1 MIRSLR
7 YTLRM
12 IGRSRGPVLLRSLAI
27 AVASALTF
35 FVLAQSG
42 TVRAQAGEL
51 AVGGIGSSLVER
63 ATFSLTVIAIVV
75 GALQVGVLMTRIV
88 LQRMHEIGILKASGV
103 ATRSIFLVF
112 LFEALMYGFIGGVLG
127 CLAGLLIAAAG
138 PMPEAG
144 EAVRAAVVTIVLA
157 TVVSTLA
164 GLAPA
169 RRAVRSSAVEA
180 ISHAW

>member
-1 MIRSLR
+1 MRSFR
-7 YTLRM
+7 YTARLA
-12 IGRSRGPVLLRSLAI
+12 GRSRGSILLRSSSA

-35 FVLAQSG
+35 FVLSQSS
-42 TVRAQAGEL
+42 TVRAQAADL
-51 AVGGIGSSLVER
+51 AVGGIDATLVER

-75 GALQVGVLMTRIV
+75 GALQIGVLMTRIV

-103 ATRSIFLVF
+103 ATRQIFWIFAL
-112 LFEALMYGFIGGVLG
+112 EALMYGLVGGVLG
-127 CLAGLLIAAAG
+127 CLAGLLVSVTG

-144 EAVRAAVVTIVLA
+144 EALRAAGITIGLSV
-157 TVVSTLA
+157 VVSTIA

-169 RRAVRSSAVEA
+169 RRAVRASAVEA